1 MASIGIG
8 IGIEKLILLVLV
20 LGLVLTSKAVHSQS
34 CSRYPK
40 ETFNH
45 LLFQTNYPK
54 VPKTGLVCPYMDY
67 LKQLFECHEEKSTL
81 SIGIGI
87 EVLGFWPVLVLVL
100 VLKISFNQE
109 LVLVLTLGPS
119 GVLVLVLTS
128 GLSEV
133 LVLVLVWPN
142 WYCLCLVLCLSCL
155 PRI

>member
-1 MASIGIG
+1 
-8 IGIEKLILLVLV
+8 
-20 LGLVLTSKAVHSQS
+20 
-34 CSRYPK
+34 
-40 ETFNH
+40 
-45 LLFQTNYPK
+45 
-54 VPKTGLVCPYMDY
+54 MDD
-67 LKQLFECHEEKSTL
+67 LEQLCECHVIKSTL

-109 LVLVLTLGPS
+109 LVLVLVLTLGPL

-142 WYCLCLVLCLSCL
+142 WYCLCLVTTLVANKEFSLRHCLWLMPFFKEIMPSKIQCFWKTKADCFF
-155 PRI
+155 